1 MKFLIDANIP
11 KSVIDYLINN
21 NFDVIDIKKV
31 NITMSDIDIIKLAQ
45 KEQRIIITLDKDF
58 ITLIQYPKYQVS
70 TIVIRLKNLK
80 SENIISYLEELFE
93 KQNQNLLNNSLTI
106 INNDQADSFEFE

>member
-21 NFDVIDIKKV
+21 NFDVTDIKKV
-31 NITMSDIDIIKLAQ
+31 NITMPDVDIIKLAQ

-58 ITLIQYPKYQVS
+58 IALIQYPKYQVS
-70 TIVIRLKNLK
+70 TIVIRLKNLQ

-106 INNDQADSFEFE
+106 INNDKADSFEFE